1 MSQYYSVKNM
11 ESEQPEIHIDG
22 PIQMD
27 KSILAVLLGLP
38 EQTAVGIR
46 SDIKRMDGK
55 DITVWI
61 NSIGGE
67 CYAASVI
74 YTALREHR
82 GKVTVKVDGSAISAA
97 SVIAMAGDEVL
108 MSPTSVMM
116 IHNPMISVDGDAA
129 KMKKAIEILEETK
142 DNIINAYAKKCKK
155 SRQEIAELM
164 DAETWMGANK
174 AVEMGFA
181 DGVLYT
187 GDGAEDGNEPSNAA
201 VAAVRS
207 VYNSLARANHFG
219 VAAVMES
226 APDPSEQ
233 DRAAALLAIEYAK
246 V

>member
-1 MSQYYSVKNM
+1 MSQYYQIKNM
-11 ESEQPEIHIDG
+11 DTDQPEIHIDG

-27 KSILAVLLGLP
+27 KSILAVLFGLP

-116 IHNPMISVDGDAA
+116 IHNPMTSVDGDAA
-129 KMKKAIEILEETK
+129 DMKKAIEILEETK
-142 DNIINAYAKKCKK
+142 DNIINAYVKKCKK
-155 SRQEIAELM
+155 SRQEIADLM

-181 DGVLYT
+181 DGILFT
-187 GDGAEDGNEPSNAA
+187 EEGNEPSNAA
-201 VAAVRS
+201 VTAVRS
-207 VYNSLARANHFG
+207 IYNSLEQPGRFDFAGALKDAG
-219 VAAVMES
+219 
-226 APDPSEQ
+226 DTSEQ
-233 DRAAALLAIEYAK
+233 DRAAALLAREYAK
-246 V
+246 R

>member
-1 MSQYYSVKNM
+1 M
-11 ESEQPEIHIDG
+11 
-22 PIQMD
+22 
-27 KSILAVLLGLP
+27 
-38 EQTAVGIR
+38 T
-46 SDIKRMDGK
+46 
-55 DITVWI
+55 
-61 NSIGGE
+61 
-67 CYAASVI
+67 
-74 YTALREHR
+74 
-82 GKVTVKVDGSAISAA
+82 
-97 SVIAMAGDEVL
+97 
-108 MSPTSVMM
+108 
-116 IHNPMISVDGDAA
+116 SVDGDAA
-129 KMKKAIEILEETK
+129 EMKKAIEILEETK

-187 GDGAEDGNEPSNAA
+187 GDGAEDGNEPSNVA

-207 VYNSLARANHFG
+207 VYNSLERTGHFD

-226 APDPSEQ
+226 ASDTSEQ

>member
-1 MSQYYSVKNM
+1 MSQYYQIKNVDTD
-11 ESEQPEIHIDG
+11 QPEIHIDG

-27 KSILAVLLGLP
+27 QSILAVLFGMP

-74 YTALREHR
+74 YTALREHH

-116 IHNPMISVDGDAA
+116 IHNPMTSVDGDVRE
-129 KMKKAIEILEETK
+129 MKKAIEILEETK
-142 DNIINAYAKKCKK
+142 DNIINAYAKRCKK

-181 DGVLYT
+181 DGILYN
-187 GDGAEDGNEPSNAA
+187 DNEKDDANAA
-201 VAAVRS
+201 VNAVRS
-207 VYNSLARANHFG
+207 VYNSLDRSGRFDFVEALKKAT
-219 VAAVMES
+219 VQ
-226 APDPSEQ
+226 SEQ

-246 V
+246 I